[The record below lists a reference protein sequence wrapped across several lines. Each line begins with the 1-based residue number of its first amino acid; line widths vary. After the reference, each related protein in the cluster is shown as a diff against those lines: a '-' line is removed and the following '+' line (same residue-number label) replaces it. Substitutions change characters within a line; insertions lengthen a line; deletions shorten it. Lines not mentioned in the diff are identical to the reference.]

1 VVGGDAVL
9 IAAVVII
16 VTLVNRTSI
25 RGYRTLD

>member
-16 VTLVNRTSI
+16 VILVNRTSI
-25 RGYRTLD
+25 RSYRTLD

>member
-16 VTLVNRTSI
+16 VTLVNRTGISS
-25 RGYRTLD
+25 YRTLD

>member
-16 VTLVNRTSI
+16 VTLVNRTGI
-25 RGYRTLD
+25 RSYRTLD